1 LTAGAEGA
9 APGGGVNRLPPL
21 AWARLG
27 LRAAAIAAAT
37 ALLFG
42 VFLLARGVDLAARAV
57 WRAPLPALAP
67 WVVHGWGR
75 VALPLTGLAFV
86 QVGRPMAHPGAL
98 VANHAS
104 WLDIVVLMRAMRV
117 FFVSKAEVRDWP
129 AIGAIG
135 RAIGTVFIER
145 RPAEAWRQR
154 DVLFHRLIRGDRMV
168 IFPEGTSTDG
178 LRVLR
183 FKSTL
188 FEVFFAPELAGRV
201 WVQPVSI
208 VYHAPPGLP
217 AGFYGW
223 FGDMDFVPS
232 ARDVLALSRGG
243 RVEVVFHEPLRVAA
257 HSGRKAL
264 AAQAESAVRRG
275 LEERLDGRATTGA
288 DASR

>member
-1 LTAGAEGA
+1 VTTGTAGEVP
-9 APGGGVNRLPPL
+9 PGGARRFGLVE
-21 AWARLG
+21 WARLG
-27 LRAAAIAAAT
+27 LRVTVIVMAT
-37 ALLFG
+37 ALLFS
-42 VFLLARGVDLAARAV
+42 VFLMARGSDLALRAL
-57 WRAPLPALAP
+57 WRGPLPALAP
-67 WVVHGWGR
+67 WVVHVWGR
-75 VALPLTGLAFV
+75 VALALSGLAYQ

-117 FFVSKAEVRDWP
+117 FFVSKSEVRHWP
-129 AIGAIG
+129 GIGTIG

-145 RPAEAWRQR
+145 RPAEARRQR

-188 FEVFFAPELAGRV
+188 FEVFFAPELVDRV

-217 AGFYGW
+217 SGFYGW

-243 RVEVVFHEPLRVAA
+243 RAELVFHEPLRVAA
-257 HSGRKAL
+257 HPDRKVL
-264 AAQAESAVRRG
+264 AARAEAAVREG
-275 LEERLDGRATTGA
+275 LVSRLGSVGGGED
-288 DASR
+288 

>member
-1 LTAGAEGA
+1 VTAGAEGA
-9 APGGGVNRLPPL
+9 APGGGARGLPPL
-21 AWARLG
+21 AWARLC
-27 LRAAAIAAAT
+27 LRAAAVAAAT
-37 ALLFG
+37 AVLFA
-42 VFLLARGVDLAARAV
+42 VFLLARGADLAARAV

-67 WVVHGWGR
+67 WVVHAWG
-75 VALPLTGLAFV
+75 
-86 QVGRPMAHPGAL
+86 
-98 VANHAS
+98 
-104 WLDIVVLMRAMRV
+104 
-117 FFVSKAEVRDWP
+117 
-129 AIGAIG
+129 
-135 RAIGTVFIER
+135 
-145 RPAEAWRQR
+145 RPAEARRQR

-201 WVQPVSI
+201 WVQPVSL

-257 HSGRKAL
+257 HPDRKAL
-264 AAQAESAVRRG
+264 AAQAEAAVRRG
-275 LEERLDGRATTGA
+275 LEARLAGGAGARA